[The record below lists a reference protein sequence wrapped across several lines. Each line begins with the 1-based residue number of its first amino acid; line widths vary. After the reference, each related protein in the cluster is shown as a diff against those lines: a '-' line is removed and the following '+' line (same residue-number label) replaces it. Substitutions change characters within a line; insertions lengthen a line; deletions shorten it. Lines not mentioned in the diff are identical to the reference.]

1 MVARELTTVG
11 FVAVEP
17 RNVAVERL
25 RSITS
30 RWTDWETLNVEWEG
44 WYTEDFVR
52 EDRRRLINM
61 PLADRATY
69 LEHSRVWFELA
80 DGRPT
85 FSVEH
90 VVAIRGERL
99 VAWTIE
105 ASYESAPSVRAVI
118 VTQFD
123 SAVLRVE
130 RQVHFDLEDVDAAL
144 AELDSM
150 YAALDEGEQTTP
162 VS

>member
-1 MVARELTTVG
+1 MAIDMYHVGVVGHHQWGSSAVTCLRMSARIASALDVMFGLAAMLRNSTLDTTRARVAAMLRNSTLDTTRAR
-11 FVAVEP
+11 VA
-17 RNVAVERL
+17 A
-25 RSITS
+25 TS
-30 RWTDWETLNVEWEG
+30 S
-44 WYTEDFVR
+44 
-52 EDRRRLINM
+52 
-61 PLADRATY
+61 ATC
-69 LEHSRVWFELA
+69 
-80 DGRPT
+80 

-90 VVAIRGERL
+90 LVAVRGERL
-99 VAWTIE
+99 VAWIIE

-162 VS
+162 DS